1 MKTQTLL
8 GLCLSAS
15 LVLAAPAAMADKGK
29 GKGKPQAA
37 KAQAMQIQIDKKTG
51 KKMSAPDDS
60 DLSVKPAAS
69 ETVVDQSGRMSLKS
83 QGPQYHADGS
93 ISAKLGTENM
103 EYLVLRV
110 DEDGKKII
118 SHQTPE
124 EFDAQAGEQQKT
136 QTEVAE

>member
-29 GKGKPQAA
+29 GKSEAK

-51 KKMSAPDDS
+51 KKLSAPDDS
-60 DLSVKPAAS
+60 DLSVKPAAT
-69 ETVVDQSGRMSLKS
+69 EAVVDTSGRMSVKS

-103 EYLVLRV
+103 EYLILKV

-118 SHQTPE
+118 SHQTSK
-124 EFDAQAGEQQKT
+124 EFDAQAGEQQNA
-136 QTEVAE
+136 QAEVTE